1 MGRPERRATVQIV
14 KEESELRVMTPN
26 EPGIYG
32 RVLGTLANAGINL
45 RAICVSS
52 EGKKGI
58 FQLITANNAKA
69 ERALRTLG
77 YSVRTRKVVTM
88 TISDRI
94 GAGAEI
100 GLLLGN
106 AVIDI
111 KSCYGTSG
119 GGGQTLLVF
128 QTNNNRK
135 AVHTLK

>member
-1 MGRPERRATVQIV
+1 MQIV
-14 KEESELRVMTPN
+14 KEESELRVTTPN

-45 RAICVSS
+45 RAINVSS
-52 EGKKGI
+52 EGDRGI
-58 FQLITANNAKA
+58 FQLITSDNAKA
-69 ERALRTLG
+69 EKALRTLG
-77 YSVRTRKVVTM
+77 YAVRSRNVVTV
-88 TISDRI
+88 TITDRV

-111 KSCYGTSG
+111 KSCYGTSA